1 MKSFFIKHKLQI
13 ICSDDNDDNQIIR
26 IRRIHEKEYVP
37 AISPDFD
44 DHGRIDDA
52 ETRREK
58 IEK

>member
-1 MKSFFIKHKLQI
+1 MKHKLQI

-26 IRRIHEKEYVP
+26 VRRVHEKEYVP

-44 DHGRIDDA
+44 DHGRVDDA